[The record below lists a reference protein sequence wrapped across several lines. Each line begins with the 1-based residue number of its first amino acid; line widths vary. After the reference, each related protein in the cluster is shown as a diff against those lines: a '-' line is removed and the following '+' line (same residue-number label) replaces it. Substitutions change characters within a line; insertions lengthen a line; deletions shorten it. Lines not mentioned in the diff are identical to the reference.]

1 MPRAIKTIAII
12 IISFGLLLIVYN
24 GIISIPKME
33 YRESA
38 YAYIYQDH
46 MDCPYTKSE
55 LKTLVSEL
63 YDTPHIYGETK
74 RNSRCL
80 VPFRIVKISDKLHD
94 YAYVKQ
100 YAHELTHI
108 KYQTKDER
116 FVVYTTITTLYE
128 SGNEYLQWVA
138 IDYANEFLT
147 KSLPEKSYDCGY
159 YLQEYFKGEKL

>member
-1 MPRAIKTIAII
+1 MRTIRNIGITII
-12 IISFGLLLIVYN
+12 VLSTILIVYC

-33 YRESA
+33 YRESE
-38 YAYIYQDH
+38 YDYIHQNH
-46 MDCPYTKSE
+46 MDCNYTKSE
-55 LKTLVSEL
+55 LKQMVSEL
-63 YDTPHIYGETK
+63 FDTPHIYGETK
-74 RNSRCL
+74 RDSYSL
-80 VPFRIVKISDKLHD
+80 VPFRTIIISNNLYD

-147 KSLPEKSYDCGY
+147 KSRPEKSYDCGY

>member
-1 MPRAIKTIAII
+1 MKAFKII
-12 IISFGLLLIVYN
+12 GITLICFGLLLIIYN
-24 GIISIPKME
+24 SIISIPKME
-33 YRESA
+33 YRESE

-55 LKTLVSEL
+55 LKTLVREL
-63 YDTPHIYGETK
+63 FDTPHIYGETK
-74 RNSRCL
+74 RDSNSL
-80 VPFRIVKISDKLHD
+80 IPFRIVNINNKLYD
-94 YAYVKQ
+94 CAYVKQ

-147 KSLPEKSYDCGY
+147 KSRPEKSYDCSY
-159 YLQEYFKGEKL
+159 YLIEYFTFL